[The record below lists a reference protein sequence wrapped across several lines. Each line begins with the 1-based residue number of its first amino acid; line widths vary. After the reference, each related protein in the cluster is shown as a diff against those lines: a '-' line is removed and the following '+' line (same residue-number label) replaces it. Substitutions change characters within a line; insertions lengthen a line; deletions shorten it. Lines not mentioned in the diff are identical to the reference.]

1 MNVKEARWV
10 LEQGGY
16 TCHTLLKNVQMSCH
30 IINLLLARTLLAERI
45 AIETFYSLARDNFC
59 IGLIDFAF
67 IFEKITKIRVYIY
80 FSIYIVI

>member
-10 LEQGGY
+10 SEQGGY

-80 FSIYIVI
+80 FSI

>member
-1 MNVKEARWV
+1 MNVKEARWI

-80 FSIYIVI
+80 FLTNT

>member
-1 MNVKEARWV
+1 MNVKEARWI

-80 FSIYIVI
+80 FSI

>member
-45 AIETFYSLARDNFC
+45 AIETFYSLARNNFC
-59 IGLIDFAF
+59 INLIDFALIF
-67 IFEKITKIRVYIY
+67 EFEKITKIRVYIY
-80 FSIYIVI
+80 FSI

>member
-1 MNVKEARWV
+1 MNVKEARWI

-30 IINLLLARTLLAERI
+30 IINLLLARTLLTERI

-80 FSIYIVI
+80 FSI

>member
-80 FSIYIVI
+80 FSI